1 MINVLSMLFSVVITT
16 KFVKKLS
23 QFFIA
28 EKKKDGSNLKLPNF
42 QQAIMMSINLRKS
55 VTAFL
60 LMFLKLVMKLG
71 M

>member
-1 MINVLSMLFSVVITT
+1 MINVLSMLFSVAITT
-16 KFVKKLS
+16 KFVKNYPE
-23 QFFIA
+23 FFHC
-28 EKKKDGSNLKLPNF
+28 KKIEDGSNLKLSNF

-55 VTAFL
+55 MTAFL